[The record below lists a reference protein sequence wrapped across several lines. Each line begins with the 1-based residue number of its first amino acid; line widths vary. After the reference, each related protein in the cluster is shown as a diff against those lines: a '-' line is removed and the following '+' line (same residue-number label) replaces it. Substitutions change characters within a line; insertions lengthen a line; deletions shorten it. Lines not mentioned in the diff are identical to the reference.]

1 MLLCRRLSSIVTGRT
16 HRIHPR
22 TFFSQRVLKQ
32 TEVTTPGGCSVPPS
46 QALDDPNQ
54 DTPITHSAGTL
65 ETQTISQSARTFAIA
80 KRVYGKKQWRDPEVA
95 LDLTSDPYAQKLK
108 EAMQYQNYHCIRTLI
123 GKMILAD
130 QGDETTRANK
140 LHFTLLSVS
149 PLRLPPR
156 MVVSMLR
163 ILTTFLGQEY
173 HSTRLIDRIIPLIMN
188 SSPNIAQELVDL
200 IFPSLLFN
208 LQNIQPQQ
216 ITTGTPSPFVFTS
229 FTLLRWLLPRSQER
243 SVELFKILVDK
254 GHVLSTTLQVENVNS
269 GTLYTLVYAPSIKTC
284 AQRGWTEL
292 AAEFLDDYWKSG
304 KDPQTL
310 GVDLALELVG
320 YLLDT
325 PSENDLYE
333 CCSLIERLHTV
344 QPVPDETIRDFYVIA
359 TQSNLSRP
367 AKRLYLFTRDMR
379 IDKIRPHNYPLP
391 QGPSLVWLAENLV
404 SDDSTRPHFESLVNE
419 AHEHHQDVSIPAPYQ
434 PSYLKLVVGE
444 GFGLIAQSLWE
455 KWAQGISGEVIRGSP
470 EILVP
475 IIRLTRSLTRKQE
488 ERLKFLKKCKPPN
501 SAEIDASKEILDA
514 ISSFANKVLQAYIA
528 LHNPLRKADHFI
540 LTSLARAHLV
550 LGNFSD
556 GFNCFRILLRRMEKP
571 DIVDINVGL
580 TALAESQ
587 PRAAA
592 AFLASMIH
600 YDVQPDEITF
610 STIIHHAMIKDD
622 LDLCTEIALQMK
634 ETLEP
639 NSNFKPLYSMVS
651 ASVVERAGDT
661 RQRQV
666 ARLKTVLKVLRI
678 MKYPLNRFIAHPE
691 VGQSLI
697 QASLPDYPEVAFEFW
712 ELVCK
717 GMPRDGD
724 GYCSQ
729 VREIQKALR
738 KAWNRG
744 DIEGIKMKE
753 MLSKLLRN

>member
-1 MLLCRRLSSIVTGRT
+1 MLLYRRLSSIVTGRA
-16 HRIHPR
+16 HRIHRR

-32 TEVTTPGGCSVPPS
+32 TEVTTPGDCSVPPS

-54 DTPITHSAGTL
+54 GTPVTRSAGTL
-65 ETQTISQSARTFAIA
+65 ETQTISQSARSFATA
-80 KRVYGKKQWRDPEVA
+80 ERVYDMKQRRDPEVA
-95 LDLTSDPYAQKLK
+95 LDLTSDPYVQKLK
-108 EAMQYQNYHCIRTLI
+108 EAMQYQNYHCIRILI
-123 GKMILAD
+123 GKIILA
-130 QGDETTRANK
+130 DETTRANK
-140 LHFTLLSVS
+140 LHFALLSVS
-149 PLRLPPR
+149 LPRLPPR

-163 ILTTFLGQEY
+163 IVTTFLGREY

-229 FTLLRWLLPRSQER
+229 FTLLRWLIPRSQEKG
-243 SVELFKILVDK
+243 VELYKILVDE
-254 GHVLSTTLQVENVNS
+254 GHVLSTTLQDENVKS
-269 GTLYTLVYAPSIKTC
+269 GTLHTLVYAPSIKTC
-284 AQRGWTEL
+284 AQRGWTKL
-292 AAEFLDDYWKSG
+292 AAEFLDDYLKSG
-304 KDPQTL
+304 KCSQTL
-310 GVDLALELVG
+310 GNDLALELVG

-344 QPVPDETIRDFYVIA
+344 QPVPDETIRDFYAIA

-367 AKRLYLFTRDMR
+367 AERLYLFTRDMR
-379 IDKIRPHNYPLP
+379 INKTHNYPLP
-391 QGPSLVWLAENLV
+391 QGPSLVWLAEDLV
-404 SDDSTRPHFESLVNE
+404 SDDSTRPLFESLVNE
-419 AHEHHQDVSIPAPYQ
+419 AHEHHQDVSIPAPHQ

-470 EILVP
+470 EILVRM
-475 IIRLTRSLTRKQE
+475 IRLTRSLTRKQG
-488 ERLKFLKKCKPPN
+488 ERLKLLERCETPN
-501 SAEIDASKEILDA
+501 SAEIDVSKEILNA
-514 ISSFANKVLQAYIA
+514 ISSFANKVLEAYIA
-528 LHNPLRKADHFI
+528 LHQPLRKADHFI

-550 LGNFSD
+550 HGNISD

-580 TALAESQ
+580 TALAEYQ

-592 AFLASMIH
+592 AFVASMIH

-639 NSNFKPLYSMVS
+639 NSNFKPFYSMAS
-651 ASVVERAGDT
+651 ASVVARARDT

-666 ARLKTVLKVLRI
+666 TRLKTVLKVLRI
-678 MKYPLNRFIAHPE
+678 MNYPLNRFIMHPE

-697 QASLPDYPEVAFEFW
+697 RASLPDYPEVAFEFW

-724 GYCSQ
+724 EYCSQ